1 MPTPIKIEF
10 KNACKTF
17 SNGTMVL
24 NDFCLKVRQNESLVI
39 LGRSGVGKSVMF
51 KVLLGLVYMNS
62 GNVVAGGI
70 SVDDRKRR
78 RQYLSQFSMMFQS
91 GALFDSMTVEQNVSF
106 GLTNRGISNAT
117 EIAREK
123 LLAVELDQSAFKLYP
138 SALSGGMQKRVALAR
153 AIALKPDIML
163 FDEPTSGLDP
173 VTGSTITKLIRKT
186 IDKLDLCCITIT
198 HDLNVA
204 NVIADRVALLDNG
217 QIIWE
222 DKVDALNNSNNPA
235 LQHFINPTQRTNAS
249 HKK

>member
-1 MPTPIKIEF
+1 MPSPAKIEF
-10 KNACKTF
+10 MNVCKTF
-17 SNGTMVL
+17 SNGIMVL
-24 NDFCLKVRQNESLVI
+24 NDFSLKVRKDESLVI

-70 SVDDRKRR
+70 SVNDRKRR
-78 RQYLSQFSMMFQS
+78 RQYLSQFSMMFQG

-106 GLTNRGISNAT
+106 GLINRGIPNAA

-123 LLAVELDQSAFKLYP
+123 LLAVELDQSVFKLYP
-138 SALSGGMQKRVALAR
+138 SVLSGGMQKRVALAR

-173 VTGSTITKLIRKT
+173 VTGSTITRLIRKT
-186 IDKLDLCCITIT
+186 IEKLNLCCITIT

-204 NVIADRVALLDNG
+204 NVIADHVALLDNG
-217 QIIWE
+217 KIVWK
-222 DKVDALNNSNNPA
+222 DKVGALKNSDNPA
-235 LQHFINPTQRTNAS
+235 LQHFINPL
-249 HKK
+249 